1 MTLGK
6 SFTLNEG
13 GGLDYLEEP
22 FQLLKI
28 DPSNWRSLQGIGN
41 REKGNVFS
49 FLFLFWL
56 CLNMN
61 VISKR
66 FRRACALE
74 DLY

>member
-49 FLFLFWL
+49 FLFYFGY
-56 CLNMN
+56 
-61 VISKR
+61 
-66 FRRACALE
+66 A
-74 DLY
+74 